1 MLIKYQSN
9 IATMTITAVMADMDI
24 AGIVDTV
31 VVAMDTA
38 DTVDMDTADTV
49 AVGMV
54 IAVTV
59 DTVAE
64 GMDTVVIAPLDT
76 VEVDTDI
83 AEEVKRMMNRVRN
96 KFINR
101 NNTIFYL

>member
-1 MLIKYQSN
+1 MI
-9 IATMTITAVMADMDI
+9 ITADTAIVDMEAMATAD
-24 AGIVDTV
+24 IVDTDTV
-31 VVAMDTA
+31 DIVDMEVMDTA
-38 DTVDMDTADTV
+38 EVGTAD
-49 AVGMV
+49 MV

-59 DTVAE
+59 DTVAV

-96 KFINR
+96 KFTNR
-101 NNTIFYL
+101 IDTLF